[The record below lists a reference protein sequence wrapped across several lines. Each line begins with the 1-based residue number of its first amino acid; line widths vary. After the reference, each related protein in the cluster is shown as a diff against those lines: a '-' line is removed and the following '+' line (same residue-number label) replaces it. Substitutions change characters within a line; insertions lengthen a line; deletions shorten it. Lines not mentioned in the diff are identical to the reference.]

1 MSASHPKATEPLRSS
16 EMTLSAKTGL
26 MTVQQMEISVRSFRW
41 RFAAADKRWWL
52 STTRA
57 DGLVLPMHTYSKKGK
72 AVACRS
78 ATSFAA
84 VVMGISCIATD
95 ASATCMLK
103 AKKDIIVILD
113 VGHTDKDSGQISARG
128 VKEYDLNMKLA
139 RRVLEELVNTGF
151 ISTQMI
157 VTSGSNTHESRLH
170 RSKRAND
177 LGADL
182 FISVHHDGV
191 KNETLMPW
199 QYNGKTHW
207 FLDKF
212 EGFSLWVSQ
221 KNNKYEESLSFATT
235 LADRLMASGLKFTT
249 HHDELTNTAK
259 YGRVAPL
266 VDRERGIYDA
276 SDHIAVLYESR
287 MPAVLLEAGMIVNRA
302 EEQVLSSP
310 ALRATVAKAVAEA
323 VERFCAVS

>member
-1 MSASHPKATEPLRSS
+1 MS
-16 EMTLSAKTGL
+16 
-26 MTVQQMEISVRSFRW
+26 
-41 RFAAADKRWWL
+41 
-52 STTRA
+52 
-57 DGLVLPMHTYSKKGK
+57 
-72 AVACRS
+72 
-78 ATSFAA
+78 
-84 VVMGISCIATD
+84 
-95 ASATCMLK
+95 K
-103 AKKDIIVILD
+103 AKKDIVVVLD
-113 VGHTDKDSGQISARG
+113 VGHTDKDSGQMSARG

-157 VTSGSNTHESRLH
+157 VTSGPNTHESRVR

-191 KNETLMPW
+191 TNETLMPW
-199 QYNGKTHW
+199 QYNGKTHR

-221 KNNKYEESLSFATT
+221 KNNKYEESLSFARN

-249 HHDELTNTAK
+249 HHDELTNTEK

-276 SDHIAVLYESR
+276 SDHIAVLYESH

-302 EEQVLSSP
+302 EEEALSSP
-310 ALRATVAKAVAEA
+310 GRRATIAKAVAVA
-323 VERFCAVS
+323 VERFCAVN

>member
-1 MSASHPKATEPLRSS
+1 M
-16 EMTLSAKTGL
+16 
-26 MTVQQMEISVRSFRW
+26 
-41 RFAAADKRWWL
+41 
-52 STTRA
+52 
-57 DGLVLPMHTYSKKGK
+57 
-72 AVACRS
+72 ACRI
-78 ATSFAA
+78 AISFA
-84 VVMGISCIATD
+84 VVAMGISCIATH
-95 ASATCMLK
+95 ASATCKFK

-128 VKEYDLNMKLA
+128 VKEYDFNMNLA
-139 RRVLEELVNTGF
+139 RRLLEELVNTGF
-151 ISTQMI
+151 ISTQTI
-157 VTSGSNTHESRLH
+157 VTSGSNTHESRLR

-221 KNNKYEESLSFATT
+221 KNNKYEESLSFAKT
-235 LADRLMASGLKFTT
+235 LADQLMASGLKFTT

-287 MPAVLLEAGMIVNRA
+287 MPAMLLEAGMIVNRA
-302 EEQVLSSP
+302 EEHMLSSP
-310 ALRATVAKAVAEA
+310 VRFSTRNGWPSRSDSHCAIRRATRSAGPPAARPTMMRSASTCRRAPAASDRPAPTRSATQPAARQRLPLLARADEVIE
-323 VERFCAVS
+323 

>member
-1 MSASHPKATEPLRSS
+1 MRG
-16 EMTLSAKTGL
+16 KTPACGR
-26 MTVQQMEISVRSFRW
+26 VFS
-41 RFAAADKRWWL
+41 
-52 STTRA
+52 
-57 DGLVLPMHTYSKKGK
+57 MHTSSKKGK
-72 AVACRS
+72 AVACRI
-78 ATSFAA
+78 AASFAA
-84 VVMGISCIATD
+84 VAMGISCIAPD
-95 ASATCMLK
+95 ASATCMFK

-113 VGHTDKDSGQISARG
+113 VGHTDRDSGQMSARG
-128 VKEYDLNMKLA
+128 MKEYDFNMKLA

-157 VTSGSNTHESRLH
+157 VTSGSNTHESRVQ

-191 KNETLMPW
+191 TNETLTPW

-212 EGFSLWVSQ
+212 AGFSLWVSQ
-221 KNNKYEESLSFATT
+221 KNNKYEESLGFATT
-235 LADRLMASGLKFTT
+235 LADQLMANGLKFTT

-259 YGRVAPL
+259 YGRIAPL
-266 VDRERGIYDA
+266 LDRERGIYDA

-302 EEQVLSSP
+302 EEQALSSP
-310 ALRATVAKAVAEA
+310 ARRATIANAVAEA
-323 VERFCAVS
+323 VQRFCAVT

>member
-1 MSASHPKATEPLRSS
+1 MVPRAAP
-16 EMTLSAKTGL
+16 
-26 MTVQQMEISVRSFRW
+26 
-41 RFAAADKRWWL
+41 AAARLAVSACSRLFPRKTTVGALEPATALRRIDPRVGAAARWPG
-52 STTRA
+52 S
-57 DGLVLPMHTYSKKGK
+57 PMHTSSRKGK
-72 AVACRS
+72 AMACRI
-78 ATSFAA
+78 AISFA
-84 VVMGISCIATD
+84 VVAMGISPIATH
-95 ASATCMLK
+95 ASATCKFK

-128 VKEYDLNMKLA
+128 VKEYDFNMNLA
-139 RRVLEELVNTGF
+139 RRLLEELVNTGF

-157 VTSGSNTHESRLH
+157 VTSGSNTHESRLQ

-221 KNNKYEESLSFATT
+221 KNNKYEESLSFAKT
-235 LADRLMASGLKFTT
+235 LADQLMASGLKFTT

-259 YGRVAPL
+259 YGRIAPL

-276 SDHIAVLYESR
+276 SDHIAVLYESH
-287 MPAVLLEAGMIVNRA
+287 MPAVLVEAGMIVNRA
-302 EEQVLSSP
+302 EEQALSS
-310 ALRATVAKAVAEA
+310 ATGRAIVARAVGTA
-323 VERFCAVS
+323 VERFCAVGAPQT